1 MTFQGFVAILAAKKS
16 HTGRPDCQA
25 AGADKGEPVE
35 LTSFEELDKKIRIVI
50 SDYALLKK
58 QYGELE
64 EQLKKK
70 SLDLEEAQNHIRGLT
85 EERDFIR
92 TKVDSLLELLRDV
105 PARQ

>member
-1 MTFQGFVAILAAKKS
+1 MTFQGFVDILAAKMS
-16 HTGRPDCQA
+16 SSGHPENPM
-25 AGADKGEPVE
+25 AGEEWGGPVE

-50 SDYALLKK
+50 SEYALLKK

-64 EQLKKK
+64 EQLRKK

-92 TKVDSLLELLRDV
+92 TKVDSLLELLGDI
-105 PARQ
+105 PLRQ

>member
-1 MTFQGFVAILAAKKS
+1 LPYSPPKKNHS
-16 HTGRPDCQA
+16 GRPGSLT

-70 SLDLEEAQNHIRGLT
+70 IAGFGGSTEPYQGAHGREGLHSH
-85 EERDFIR
+85 EGGYA
-92 TKVDSLLELLRDV
+92 S
-105 PARQ
+105 

>member
-1 MTFQGFVAILAAKKS
+1 MPYSPPKKNHSGHPGSLMT
-16 HTGRPDCQA
+16 
-25 AGADKGEPVE
+25 GADKGEPVE

-64 EQLKKK
+64 EQLKEK

-105 PARQ
+105 PAHQ